1 MSIVK
6 VVDKIYRIFDGHKV
20 LLIEFIQEYKYDNVY
35 FT

>member
-20 LLIEFIQEYKYDNVY
+20 LVYRVHRKYKYDNVY